1 MIIPLTDFPAP
12 PAIDRLGGIPPQTPR
27 PTGLTTDLS
36 PAIEALRADPASAD
50 SFWAGVEAQGTP
62 LVEAILD
69 SADAAIT
76 FLWRGEARQVAVV
89 LNKLTDPSTLRE
101 AMLEQIPG
109 TEIWARTLRLG
120 EAWRGSYSI
129 AVEPLGGAQTSAS
142 PQADTRRERSLAVS
156 DPAQHAAINAWFD
169 ALAWASPDPLARERS
184 GLASVAPAPRAP
196 RFTLPDGAPPG
207 RLIPATLAN
216 GSRGWWHIPA
226 GPAPEQWDVR
236 VLFDGDD
243 QQGERLDAWVAAG
256 VKRRVTLLVDSGDL
270 RARVRD
276 LSCSTAMIQALVN
289 ALDGADPSDFGAPLT
304 RDPAGT
310 SIAGQ
315 SLGGLSALFAQC
327 VAPQRFGASVCQSGS
342 FWWPN
347 VAGSGPANASSAVVP
362 EWLTHAIETSR
373 PQLSRVH
380 LEVGTHEW
388 VLLEP
393 TRRLRDVLA
402 DVTESLH
409 YREFDGGHDSACWEV
424 QLPSALMALED

>member
-12 PAIDRLGGIPPQTPR
+12 PAIDRFGGIPPQTPR
-27 PTGLTTDLS
+27 PTGLTTHLS

-156 DPAQHAAINAWFD
+156 DPAQHAAINAWF
-169 ALAWASPDPLARERS
+169 AAFAWASPDPLARARS
-184 GLASVAPAPRAP
+184 GLASVASAPRAP

>member
-27 PTGLTTDLS
+27 PTGLTTHLS

-184 GLASVAPAPRAP
+184 GLASVASAPRAP

-289 ALDGADPSDFGAPLT
+289 ALDGADPRDFGAPLT

-315 SLGGLSALFAQC
+315 SLGGLSALFVQC

>member
-1 MIIPLTDFPAP
+1 M
-12 PAIDRLGGIPPQTPR
+12 
-27 PTGLTTDLS
+27 
-36 PAIEALRADPASAD
+36 
-50 SFWAGVEAQGTP
+50 
-62 LVEAILD
+62 
-69 SADAAIT
+69 
-76 FLWRGEARQVAVV
+76 
-89 LNKLTDPSTLRE
+89 
-101 AMLEQIPG
+101 
-109 TEIWARTLRLG
+109 
-120 EAWRGSYSI
+120 
-129 AVEPLGGAQTSAS
+129 
-142 PQADTRRERSLAVS
+142 
-156 DPAQHAAINAWFD
+156 
-169 ALAWASPDPLARERS
+169 AWASPDPLARERS
-184 GLASVAPAPRAP
+184 GLASVASAPRAP

>member
-1 MIIPLTDFPAP
+1 MNFPAP
-12 PAIDRLGGIPPQTPR
+12 PAIDRLGGVPPQTPR
-27 PTGLTTDLS
+27 PRGLTTHPS
-36 PAIEALRADPASAD
+36 PAIEALRAHPDSAEQ
-50 SFWAGVEAQGTP
+50 FWADVESSGTP
-62 LVEAILD
+62 LIESIPD
-69 SADAAIT
+69 STDAAIT
-76 FLWRGEARQVAVV
+76 FLWRGQAKHIALV

-101 AMLEQIPG
+101 ALLEQVPG
-109 TEIWARTLRLG
+109 TDIWARTLRLTQ
-120 EAWRGSYSI
+120 AWRGTYSI
-129 AVEPLGGAQTSAS
+129 AVEPLGGAKAPAS
-142 PQADTRRERSLAVS
+142 PQADMRRMRSLAVS
-156 DPAQHAAINAWFD
+156 DPAQHAAINAWYD
-169 ALAWASPDPLARERS
+169 VLAWAGPDPLARERS
-184 GLASVAPAPRAP
+184 GRASVAAAPQAP
-196 RFTLPDGAPPG
+196 RFTLPDGAPTG
-207 RLIPATLAN
+207 RLIPTTLPN

-226 GPAPEQWDVR
+226 GPAPQQWDVR
-236 VLFDGDD
+236 VLFDGDAA
-243 QQGERLDAWVAAG
+243 QAPRLDAWIAAG
-256 VKRRVTLLVDSGDL
+256 LTRRVTLLVDSGDFT
-270 RARVRD
+270 ARVRD
-276 LSCSTAMIQALVN
+276 LSCSTSMIQALVG

>member
-27 PTGLTTDLS
+27 PTGLTTHLS

-109 TEIWARTLRLG
+109 TDIWARTLRLG

-184 GLASVAPAPRAP
+184 GLASVASAPRAP